1 MRLVRI
7 GSREIPIKANQ
18 SAKQRYRGEF
28 GTSLTQDVL
37 GLVGPLLANPEQT
50 ERIMSGGID
59 LADVSALLIGA
70 HIDVQ
75 GVMARVLWA
84 CAWAADRSL
93 PDYDQWAEAVQDE
106 DESALGLYGPD
117 GDLASWVADV
127 ECAVAKGFL
136 GIDLTGIAARMTAG
150 TSQTK

>member
-7 GSREIPIKANQ
+7 GSHEIPIKANQ
-18 SAKQRYRGEF
+18 AAKQRYRGEF
-28 GTSLTQDVL
+28 ETSLTSDVL
-37 GLVGPLLANPEQT
+37 GLLAPLLADPEQT

-59 LADVSALLIGA
+59 LADVSALLLGA
-70 HIDVQ
+70 RIDVQ

-93 PDYDQWAEAVQDE
+93 PDYDQWTDAIQDE

-136 GIDLTGIAARMTAG
+136 GIDLTVTAQAMAAG
-150 TSQTK
+150 TSRMR

>member
-59 LADVSALLIGA
+59 LADVSALLLGA
-70 HIDVQ
+70 RIDVQ
-75 GVMARVLWA
+75 GVMSRVLWA

-106 DESALGLYGPD
+106 DESALGLYGTD

-136 GIDLTGIAARMTAG
+136 GIDLTAVAQAMTAE
-150 TSQTK
+150 TSQKR

>member
-7 GSREIPIKANQ
+7 GSKTIPVKANQ
-18 SAKQRYRGEF
+18 AAKQRYRGEF

-59 LADVSALLIGA
+59 LADVSALLLGA

-93 PDYDQWAEAVQDE
+93 PDYDQWADAVQDE
-106 DESALGLYGPD
+106 DESALGIFGPD
-117 GDLASWVADV
+117 GDLASWVEDT

-150 TSQTK
+150 TSLTR

>member
-7 GSREIPIKANQ
+7 GDRTVPIKANQ
-18 SAKQRYRGEF
+18 AAKQRYRGEF

-59 LADVSALLIGA
+59 LADVSALLLGA

-75 GVMARVLWA
+75 GVMSRVLWA
-84 CAWAADRSL
+84 CAWAADRSI
-93 PDYDQWAEAVQDE
+93 PDYDQWTEAIQDE
-106 DESALGLYGPD
+106 DESALGIFGPD
-117 GDLASWVADV
+117 GDLASWVEDT

-150 TSQTK
+150 TSLTR

>member
-7 GSREIPIKANQ
+7 GSHEIPIKANQ
-18 SAKQRYRGEF
+18 AAKQRYRGEF
-28 GTSLTQDVL
+28 GTSLTSDVL
-37 GLVGPLLANPEQT
+37 ALVGPLLANPEQT

-59 LADVSALLIGA
+59 LADVSALLLGA
-70 HIDVQ
+70 RIDVQ

-93 PDYDQWAEAVQDE
+93 PDYDQWTDAVQDD

-136 GIDLTGIAARMTAG
+136 GIDLTATAQAMTAG
-150 TSQTK
+150 TSQTR

>member
-7 GSREIPIKANQ
+7 GSKTIPVKANQ

-28 GTSLTQDVL
+28 GTSLTSDVY
-37 GLVGPLLANPEQT
+37 GLLAPLLSDPEQT

-59 LADVSALLIGA
+59 LADVSALLLGA

-93 PDYDQWAEAVQDE
+93 PDYDQWADAVQDE

-150 TSQTK
+150 TSLTR

>member
-1 MRLVRI
+1 MGLVRI
-7 GSREIPIKANQ
+7 GSKTIPIKENRA
-18 SAKQRYRGEF
+18 AKQRYRGEF

-37 GLVGPLLANPEQT
+37 GLVGPLLADPKQT

-59 LADVSALLIGA
+59 LADVSALLLGA

-84 CAWAADRSL
+84 CAWAADRSI
-93 PDYDQWAEAVQDE
+93 PDYDQWTAAIQDE